1 MNSGKGENG
10 SESSNSRALK
20 TRVPAASIAKE
31 LDQLPSA
38 GPVEQKAPDVVQRRR
53 DRLARLLIRIRR
65 GEAGYDVAKQ
75 FLHENEG
82 LPPGTEV

>member
-10 SESSNSRALK
+10 SESSNSRPLK
-20 TRVPAASIAKE
+20 SRVAAASIKE
-31 LDQLPSA
+31 LDQLASA
-38 GPVEQKAPDVVQRRR
+38 GPVEQGAPDVVQRRR

-65 GEAGYDVAKQ
+65 GEAGYDVAKK

-82 LPPGTEV
+82 LPPTTEV